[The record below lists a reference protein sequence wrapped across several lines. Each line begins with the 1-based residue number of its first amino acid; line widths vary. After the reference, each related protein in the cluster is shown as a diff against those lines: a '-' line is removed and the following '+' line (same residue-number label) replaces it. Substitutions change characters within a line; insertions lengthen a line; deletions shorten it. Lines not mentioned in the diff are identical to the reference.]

1 MLYMIITNP
10 FETLLVLA
18 AIATI
23 GNVDLSSNETDDE
36 WAAHPMN
43 KEGMNYKD

>member
-1 MLYMIITNP
+1 MLHMIITNP

-18 AIATI
+18 ALATF
-23 GNVDLSSNETDDE
+23 GNVDLSSSDADDD